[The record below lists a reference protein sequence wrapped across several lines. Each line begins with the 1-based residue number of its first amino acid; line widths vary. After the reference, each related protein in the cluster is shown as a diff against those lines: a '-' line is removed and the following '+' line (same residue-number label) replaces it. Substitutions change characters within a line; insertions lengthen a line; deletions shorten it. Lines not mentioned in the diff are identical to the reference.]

1 MNKKKIIFLCNSS
14 ITLESFLID
23 HIKNISKKS
32 YEVYIISNFE
42 GNLKKFNYLNVN
54 LINLSLKREINL
66 IFDFYC
72 LLKIFFIFLKLNPYM
87 IVSITPKSGLI
98 SAIVGFVLN
107 IKIRIHI
114 FTGQVWTNKKNF
126 FIKNLLFSFDK
137 LIAKL
142 STNLLI
148 DSQSQKNFLIKSGI
162 KKNKKKAKVIF
173 NGSICGVNTE
183 IFIKNAYNKNKIR
196 NKLKIDK
203 KSIVLIYVG
212 RINREKGILNLLN
225 IFSQLYLLKKNIYL
239 ILVGS
244 DEIGIKNI
252 LKNYNFIKKKIKI
265 IKHSKNVQVYLQSSD
280 IFCFPSEREG
290 FGLSVI
296 EASSCELPII
306 CSDIYGLRDS
316 MYHNLTGYR
325 CNILNEKKFLVL
337 LTKLVLDSNLR
348 VKLGKQGRRF
358 VKERFEKKKVILEY
372 NKFFNKILSV

>member
-1 MNKKKIIFLCNSS
+1 
-14 ITLESFLID
+14 
-23 HIKNISKKS
+23 
-32 YEVYIISNFE
+32 
-42 GNLKKFNYLNVN
+42 
-54 LINLSLKREINL
+54 
-66 IFDFYC
+66 
-72 LLKIFFIFLKLNPYM
+72 M

-162 KKNKKKAKVIF
+162 IKNKKKAKVIF

-337 LTKLVLDSNLR
+337 LTKLVLDS
-348 VKLGKQGRRF
+348 
-358 VKERFEKKKVILEY
+358 I
-372 NKFFNKILSV
+372 